1 MSASVSGP
9 GRESHGHPHP
19 RETLDRC
26 ALQAQLRGDSMLGT
40 AFPANRVLLVEQP
53 GAWGSDGL
61 RSSAFDRST
70 AEALER
76 RTNAAGVRLV
86 AIRRPG
92 RTPRGTVRRWAFADC
107 RPGRESLRW
116 GRFESDAD
124 LLDLLL
130 DGTAGDPDP
139 APTYLVCAHS
149 RHDACCALRGRP
161 VAAAL
166 AAERPDRVWECSHIG
181 GERFAA
187 NVLVLPLGLVYG
199 RVLPFAAPEFVAA
212 TERGEVIGALLRG
225 RVGLKPVA
233 QAALAFAYEHLAI
246 RRADA
251 LRVVGVRGVREG
263 EAIVRIEHTAGQ
275 RGLVDVTVRIE
286 RMRGERLTCAQS
298 GVGAFW
304 AFRPVVATAV
314 E

>member
-1 MSASVSGP
+1 MSAGVSEP
-9 GRESHGHPHP
+9 APHGHPHP

-26 ALQAQLRGDSMLGT
+26 ALQAQLRGDPMLGT

-53 GAWGSDGL
+53 GAWGRDGL
-61 RSSAFDRST
+61 RSSAFDRAT

-76 RTNAAGVRLV
+76 RGNAAGVRVL

-116 GRFESDAD
+116 GRFDAD
-124 LLDLLL
+124 AALLDLPL

-139 APTYLVCAHS
+139 APAYLVCAHGK
-149 RHDACCALRGRP
+149 HDACCALRGRA

-166 AAERPDRVWECSHIG
+166 AAERPGQVWECSHIG

-212 TERGEVIGALLRG
+212 TERGEVVGALLRG

-246 RRADA
+246 REAAA
-251 LRVVGVRGVREG
+251 LRVVGVRAVQEG
-263 EAIVRIEHTAGQ
+263 EAAVRVRGPH
-275 RGLVDVTVRIE
+275 GLVDVTVRIE

-304 AFRPVVATAV
+304 AFRPVAAVAV

>member
-1 MSASVSGP
+1 VSEP
-9 GRESHGHPHP
+9 APHGHPHP

-26 ALQAQLRGDSMLGT
+26 ALQAQLRGDPMLGT

-53 GAWGSDGL
+53 GPWGRDGL
-61 RSSAFDRST
+61 RTSDFDRGT

-76 RTNAAGVRLV
+76 RANADGVRVL

-92 RTPRGTVRRWAFADC
+92 RTPRGVLRRWAFADC

-116 GRFESDAD
+116 GHFDAD
-124 LLDLLL
+124 EGLLDLPL
-130 DGTAGDPDP
+130 DGTDGVPDDG
-139 APTYLVCAHS
+139 AVYLVCAHGK
-149 RHDACCALRGRP
+149 HDACCALRGRS

-166 AAERPDRVWECSHIG
+166 AAERPDRVWECSHLG

-212 TERGEVIGALLRG
+212 TERGEVVGALLRG
-225 RVGLKPVA
+225 RIGLKPVA

-246 RRADA
+246 REAAA
-251 LRVVGVRGVREG
+251 LRVVGVRAVQDGAEAVR
-263 EAIVRIEHTAGQ
+263 VRGPH
-275 RGLVDVTVRIE
+275 GLVDVTVRIE
-286 RMRGERLTCAQS
+286 RMHGERLTCAQP
-298 GVGAFW
+298 GVGTYW
-304 AFRPVVATAV
+304 AFRPVAAVAV